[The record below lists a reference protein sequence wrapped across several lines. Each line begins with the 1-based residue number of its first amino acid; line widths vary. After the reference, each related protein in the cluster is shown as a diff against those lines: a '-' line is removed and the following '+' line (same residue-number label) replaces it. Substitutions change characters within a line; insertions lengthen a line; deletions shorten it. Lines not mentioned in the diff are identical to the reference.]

1 MQVWKEFDDNEVT
14 HSMAHYL
21 MAIQDLR
28 KRQGYARVT
37 DVAREL
43 EITPGSASV
52 SLKALKNK
60 GYVSEDH
67 NRFLGLT
74 EEGERIAHEVHVA
87 NRTFI
92 HFFHEILGVTE
103 EQAHIDSCKIE
114 HLVSSETRAR
124 LLNFLNFA
132 MGDTPA
138 AKGFRKALSSHTF
151 SCPGP
156 ENCEICEAD
165 VCDADCCMNPE
176 GCDRHAGT
184 A

>member
-21 MAIQDLR
+21 MAIQELL

-52 SLKALKNK
+52 SIRALKAK

-74 EEGERIAHEVHVA
+74 DEGEKIAHDVHMAHKSFQV
-87 NRTFI
+87 FMMDV
-92 HFFHEILGVTE
+92 LGVSA
-103 EQAHIDSCKIE
+103 EQANIDSCKIE
-114 HLVSSETRAR
+114 HLVSSETREKMMV
-124 LLNFLNFA
+124 FLQFVR
-132 MGDTPA
+132 GDNQA
-138 AKGFRKALSSHTF
+138 AKEFMKAFRSFDFT
-151 SCPGP
+151 CPGAGK
-156 ENCEICEAD
+156 CELCEDNHCELECLHEHSDHVA
-165 VCDADCCMNPE
+165 E
-176 GCDRHAGT
+176 G
-184 A
+184 